1 MKLCPL
7 IWCECTLGGG
17 GGGKKKTFTK
27 KETTQNKRSRERVR
41 RRKVTTA
48 MVATERKVGLSKSGC
63 TLVRIHPYRSIF
75 IFEESLSCKCVC
87 FFFTELYFD
96 MYTREVTPRLLFKAS
111 VYTIHTSYA
120 VVDLPYASRHDNT
133 FHGIRSIPS
142 SKRRGFSN
150 RKLTSSTCKSSEI
163 SALEVRLASQYL
175 LW

>member
-63 TLVRIHPYRSIF
+63 SVRIHPYRSIF
-75 IFEESLSCKCVC
+75 IFEVASAYAFFLLNYISICTLERLRRGYYLKHRCILS
-87 FFFTELYFD
+87 THH
-96 MYTREVTPRLLFKAS
+96 MRLLTYHMHPDTIIPSTVYVRSRRAS
-111 VYTIHTSYA
+111 EG
-120 VVDLPYASRHDNT
+120 ASRIANSHLR
-133 FHGIRSIPS
+133 H
-142 SKRRGFSN
+142 
-150 RKLTSSTCKSSEI
+150 
-163 SALEVRLASQYL
+163 ASPARFL
-175 LW
+175 R